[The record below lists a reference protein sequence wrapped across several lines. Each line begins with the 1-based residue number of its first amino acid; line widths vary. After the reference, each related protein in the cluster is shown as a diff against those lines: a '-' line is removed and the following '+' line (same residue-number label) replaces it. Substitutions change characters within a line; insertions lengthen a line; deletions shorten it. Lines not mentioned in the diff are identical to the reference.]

1 MLAGFED
8 KSAVALCTFGYC
20 EGPGHEPI
28 IFEGK
33 TTGKIVPAR
42 GPNTFGWDAIFQPD
56 GYDQTYAEMD
66 KEIKNSISH
75 RSKALDELK
84 KYFEHKKQ

>member
-1 MLAGFED
+1 MAW
-8 KSAVALCTFGYC
+8 KKKVIYWYIYIYNS
-20 EGPGHEPI
+20 
-28 IFEGK
+28 
-33 TTGKIVPAR
+33 
-42 GPNTFGWDAIFQPD
+42 
-56 GYDQTYAEMD
+56 YAELD

>member
-33 TTGKIVPAR
+33 TTVSLDMFALNHAFIFFFYFRARLYLHEDQVPLA
-42 GPNTFGWDAIFQPD
+42 GMLSFNL
-56 GYDQTYAEMD
+56 MD
-66 KEIKNSISH
+66 MIRRK
-75 RSKALDELK
+75 
-84 KYFEHKKQ
+84 

>member
-33 TTGKIVPAR
+33 TTVSLDMFALNHVFIFFLFQGKIVPAR
-42 GPNTFGWDAIFQPD
+42 GPGTFGWDAIFQPD
-56 GYDQTYAEMD
+56 GYDQT
-66 KEIKNSISH
+66 
-75 RSKALDELK
+75 
-84 KYFEHKKQ
+84 